1 MINRIRSSRR
11 ASALTVALVI
21 VLLAAAAW
29 FGVVAPKRNDA
40 AQLKSAVADAQV
52 QLEQATRSSAKMK
65 RETAAAALRALPADS
80 DQPGLLDQLNALGK
94 KSKVVVTTVTP
105 ALSSTTPGELQ
116 LSLTVTGSYFHVRE
130 FLHNLRSQVRVGKD
144 GRVLARGRLF
154 DVQSVNLQQ
163 SSGASALTAQLAV
176 TAGIFAPPAPAVP
189 AAGTTTTTASAA
201 GAGTT
206 N

>member
-1 MINRIRSSRR
+1 VIKRIRSSRR
-11 ASALTVALVI
+11 ASALTAAFVI
-21 VLLAAAAW
+21 ALLAAAVW
-29 FGVVAPKRNDA
+29 FGVIAPKRNDA
-40 AQLKSAVADAQV
+40 AKLKQDVAAAQLKLV
-52 QLEQATRSSAKMK
+52 QATQSSAKMK

-94 KSKVVVTTVTP
+94 QSKVVVTTVTP
-105 ALSSTTPGELQ
+105 TLTSVTPGALQ
-116 LSLTVTGSYFHVRE
+116 LSVTVTGPYFHVRD
-130 FLHNLRSQVRVGKD
+130 FLHNLRNAVRVGKD
-144 GRVLARGRLF
+144 GRVMASGRLF

-163 SSGASALTAQLAV
+163 AAGQGALTAQLAM
-176 TAGIFAPPAPAVP
+176 TAGIYAPPVPAP

>member
-11 ASALTVALVI
+11 ASALSVALVI

-29 FGVVAPKRNDA
+29 FAVVAPKRNDA
-40 AQLKSAVADAQV
+40 AKLKNEVADAQV
-52 QLEQATRSSAKMK
+52 KLAEVTQSSAKTK
-65 RETAAAALRALPADS
+65 RQTAAAALRALPADA

-105 ALSSTTPGELQ
+105 ALTTTTPGA
-116 LSLTVTGSYFHVRE
+116 LSLSVTVTGSYFHVRD
-130 FLHNLRSQVRVGKD
+130 FLHNLRTQVRFGKD
-144 GRVLARGRLF
+144 GRVLANGRLY
-154 DVQSVNLQQ
+154 DVQSVNIQQ
-163 SSGASALTAQLAV
+163 SSGASALTAQLAL
-176 TAGIFAPPAPAVP
+176 TAGIFAPPAPAP

>member
-11 ASALTVALVI
+11 ASALTAVLVI
-21 VLLAAAAW
+21 ALLAAAAW
-29 FGVVAPKRNDA
+29 FAVVAPKRNDA
-40 AQLKSAVADAQV
+40 ATLKNQVVDAQV
-52 QLEQATRSSAKMK
+52 KLMQATQSSAKMK
-65 RETAAAALRALPADS
+65 RQTAAAALRALPADA

-105 ALSSTTPGELQ
+105 ALTSATPGALQ
-116 LSLTVTGSYFHVRE
+116 LSVTVTGSYFHVRD
-130 FLHNLRSQVRVGKD
+130 FLNNLRTQVRVAKNG
-144 GRVLARGRLF
+144 GVFATGRLF

-163 SSGASALTAQLAV
+163 SSGVSGLTAQLAL
-176 TAGIFAPPAPAVP
+176 TAGIFAPPAPAPV
-189 AAGTTTTTASAA
+189 AGDTTTTTASAA

>member
-11 ASALTVALVI
+11 ASAITAALVI
-21 VLLAAAAW
+21 ALLAAAAW
-29 FGVVAPKRNDA
+29 FGVIAPKRNDA
-40 AQLKSAVADAQV
+40 ANLKDEVAAAQLKLV
-52 QLEQATRSSAKMK
+52 QATQSSAKMK
-65 RETAAAALRALPADS
+65 RETAAAALRALPVDS

-94 KSKVVVTTVTP
+94 KSKVTVTTVTP
-105 ALSSTTPGELQ
+105 TLTSVTPGALQ
-116 LSLTVTGSYFHVRE
+116 LSVTVTGPYFHVRD
-130 FLHNLRSQVRVGKD
+130 FLHNLRNAVRVGKD
-144 GRVLARGRLF
+144 GRVLATGRLF

-163 SSGASALTAQLAV
+163 AAGEGALTAQLAM
-176 TAGIFAPPAPAVP
+176 TAGIYAPPAPAP